1 MIYTPGNRGRF
12 HKQGRAEHRV
22 PRGVP
27 ARVKPINEDT
37 LKLMQIGRPFNELP
51 SNEEEDKPEFMEF
64 LRAWGGE
71 WMWEDVQLNET
82 PEWAA
87 ECLRT
92 GDLVCVTDGSYNKK
106 TAPDICSAGWV
117 LASKST
123 RRYIAGTLVERSPWA
138 NSYRGELLGMLAI
151 RLFLLA
157 LEEYCDAVSQGT
169 GNFC

>member
-1 MIYTPGNRGRF
+1 MTLSIPLGKWKAAPNCIWRVLFNAEEGGTLEVLTDQEGVIIYTPGDGGRF

-51 SNEEEDKPEFMEF
+51 SEEEEDKPEFMEF

-106 TAPDICSAGWV
+106 TAPDICSAG
-117 LASKST
+117 
-123 RRYIAGTLVERSPWA
+123 
-138 NSYRGELLGMLAI
+138 
-151 RLFLLA
+151 
-157 LEEYCDAVSQGT
+157 
-169 GNFC
+169 